1 MAGAARQSLHR
12 GGGRQG
18 RAHRDRLRRVRCSGN
33 VPDRRARHRAVP
45 PRRRHDSRGVAA
57 GIHVARQARRTAMIT
72 RRFARNASRGAA
84 LALALALSMR
94 VLAIDV
100 TVLPDAE
107 KQARYEAMTHEL
119 RCMQCMNNSIADS
132 PVGLAS
138 DLRRDVAEQ
147 IMAGKTDDEIR
158 ASMVKRYGNVILF
171 TPPLDRSSA
180 WVWLTP
186 VVAAV
191 GGLLI
196 GITIVRRRS
205 KLVELDDSVVETDDG
220 TR

>member
-1 MAGAARQSLHR
+1 
-12 GGGRQG
+12 
-18 RAHRDRLRRVRCSGN
+18 
-33 VPDRRARHRAVP
+33 
-45 PRRRHDSRGVAA
+45 
-57 GIHVARQARRTAMIT
+57 MIT
-72 RRFARNASRGAA
+72 RSSARPAARGTA
-84 LALALALSMR
+84 LALAMALSLR
-94 VLAIDV
+94 ALAIDV

-107 KQARYEAMTHEL
+107 KQARYEALTHEL

-180 WVWLTP
+180 WVWFTP
-186 VVAAV
+186 IIAAV
-191 GGLLI
+191 AGVFI
-196 GITIVRRRS
+196 GIRIVRRRS
-205 KLVELDDSVVETDDG
+205 QLVEQDDSVVETDDG

>member
-1 MAGAARQSLHR
+1 M
-12 GGGRQG
+12 
-18 RAHRDRLRRVRCSGN
+18 
-33 VPDRRARHRAVP
+33 
-45 PRRRHDSRGVAA
+45 
-57 GIHVARQARRTAMIT
+57 
-72 RRFARNASRGAA
+72 RFA
-84 LALALALSMR
+84 LLVTTLLVSMR
-94 VLAIDV
+94 VLAIDT

-107 KQARYEAMTHEL
+107 KQARYEALTHEL

-147 IMAGKTDDEIR
+147 ILAGKTDDEIR

-180 WVWLTP
+180 WVWFTP
-186 VVAAV
+186 IIAAV
-191 GGLLI
+191 AGVFI
-196 GITIVRRRS
+196 GIRIVRRRS
-205 KLVELDDSVVETDDG
+205 QLVEQDDSLVETDDA

>member
-1 MAGAARQSLHR
+1 
-12 GGGRQG
+12 
-18 RAHRDRLRRVRCSGN
+18 
-33 VPDRRARHRAVP
+33 
-45 PRRRHDSRGVAA
+45 
-57 GIHVARQARRTAMIT
+57 MIT

-205 KLVELDDSVVETDDG
+205 KLVEQDDSVVETDDG